1 MKVYSSTE
9 ARRHLSDLL
18 DRARTEE
25 VLIKRRGGDTF
36 SVRLKQTPESP
47 FDVEGVDTDASTEEI
62 LEAIRESRSRWEE
75 SDTDG

>member
-1 MKVYSSTE
+1 MKVYTSSE

-36 SVRLKQTPESP
+36 SVRLKQTPKSP
-47 FDVEGVDTDASTEEI
+47 FDVEGIDTDASTEDI
-62 LEAIRESRSRWEE
+62 LEAVRESRSRWKE
-75 SDTDG
+75 SETDG

>member
-1 MKVYSSTE
+1 MKVYTSSE

-36 SVRLKQTPESP
+36 SVRLKRTPESP
-47 FDVEGVDTDASTEEI
+47 FDVEGIDTDASTEDI
-62 LEAIRESRSRWEE
+62 LEAVRESRSRWEE
-75 SDTDG
+75 PETDA